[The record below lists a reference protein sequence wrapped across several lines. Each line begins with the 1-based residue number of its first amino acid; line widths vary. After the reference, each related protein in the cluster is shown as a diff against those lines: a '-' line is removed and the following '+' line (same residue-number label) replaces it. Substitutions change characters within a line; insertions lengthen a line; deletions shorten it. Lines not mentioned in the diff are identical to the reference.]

1 MEGKMDSNAWT
12 KMSLYGMFVEV
23 GIVLWLILLGDSH
36 INTLIL
42 VLFSAFFIASLLS
55 FLAGCMA
62 LLTAKREKIPTKG
75 KVIAFLGMATTAVI
89 WLVLMVISIVF

>member
-1 MEGKMDSNAWT
+1 MDSYNWT
-12 KMSLYGMFVEV
+12 KMSLYGMVVEV

-55 FLAGCMA
+55 FYAGCMA
-62 LLTAKREKIPTKG
+62 LWTARREKIPTKE
-75 KVIAFLGMATTAVI
+75 KVIAGSGMATTAII

>member
-23 GIVLWLILLGDSH
+23 GIVLWLLLLGESH

-75 KVIAFLGMATTAVI
+75 KVIASLGMATTSVI
-89 WLVLMVISIVF
+89 WLVLMVISIDF